1 MEEKNKVSIFVGD
14 FQSERELNNF
24 IREKFTEDGDI
35 YSNLLS
41 DLKVD
46 FIDNQFQE
54 VLFLNHKISKVDL
67 KNFSYSEKFIDKIDF
82 SEIKGNSLILL
93 YDFNY
98 SSFKDKPEKLRY
110 ISTFDY
116 Q

>member
-1 MEEKNKVSIFVGD
+1 MIKNKVSIFVGN
-14 FQSERELNNF
+14 FQSESELNRF
-24 IREKFTEDGDI
+24 VRENFTEDGDI
-35 YSNLLS
+35 YSALLS

-46 FIDNQFQE
+46 FIDNQLQE
-54 VLFLNHKISKVDL
+54 VLFLNHQISKVDL
-67 KNFSYSEKFIDKIDF
+67 KNFSYSENFIEKVDF
-82 SEIKGNSLILL
+82 SEAKGNSLILL

-98 SSFKDKPEKLRY
+98 SAFKDKPKKLTY